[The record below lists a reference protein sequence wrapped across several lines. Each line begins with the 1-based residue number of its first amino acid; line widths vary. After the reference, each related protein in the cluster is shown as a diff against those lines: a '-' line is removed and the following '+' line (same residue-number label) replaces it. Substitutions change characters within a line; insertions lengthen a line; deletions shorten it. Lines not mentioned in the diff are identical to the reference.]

1 MDRMKSILLHNIV
14 RLLLIVFLLII
25 VIPFVP
31 VVLNSFKSNAQY
43 YESIWSLTTSLALT
57 NYTAA
62 YAKSDI
68 TRAMLNSGLVCAV
81 SVFLTIILGSMVAYI
96 LARRH
101 IRYEKRI
108 TNLYLIGL
116 LIPQVVGII
125 PQFFLARIFNLYD
138 NLLMLVFTYTAFEL
152 PFAVFLL
159 TAFCRTLPDDLEEA
173 ATIDGAGPFQT
184 FLKIILPL
192 TKPGIITVGI
202 FAFLDFWSEYA
213 RALVFISSETKKTIA
228 IAIMTFKPLMGFKI
242 DWGILYAVC
251 ILFILP
257 VIILYA
263 IFQRRLIDGLTAG
276 GVKG

>member
-1 MDRMKSILLHNIV
+1 MKNIAAKILVRILLIA
-14 RLLLIVFLLII
+14 FLLMI

-31 VVLNSFKSNAQY
+31 VVLNSFKTNAQF
-43 YESIWSLTTSLALT
+43 YESIWSLPTSLALT
-57 NYTAA
+57 NYESAF
-62 YAKSDI
+62 AKSDI
-68 TRAMLNSGLVCAV
+68 TRAMLNSGVVCGV
-81 SVFLTIILGSMVAYI
+81 SVALTILLGSMAAYV

-101 IRYEKRI
+101 IRQEKKV

-125 PQFFLARIFNLYD
+125 PQFFLARILNLYD
-138 NLLMLVFTYTAFEL
+138 NLLMLIFTYTAFEL

-184 FLKIILPL
+184 FLRIIFPL
-192 TKPGIITVGI
+192 TRPGLITVGI
-202 FAFLDFWSEYA
+202 FGFLDFWSEYA
-213 RALVFISSETKKTIA
+213 RALVFISSDTKKTIA
-228 IAIMTFKPLMGFKI
+228 LAIMTFKPLMGFKI
-242 DWGILYAVC
+242 DWGVLYAVC
-251 ILFILP
+251 IMFILP
-257 VIILYA
+257 VVILYA